1 MLNRADA
8 TKTLLTVA
16 LLAILLALSWSADF
30 YNSSM
35 VDAFMAMAMA
45 LVIPWTMVIATISV
59 SSLLMHRLQNAVS
72 VGRPEAADARKAEA
86 SVPPD
91 AALESEAALRR
102 ESLCLSENR

>member
-8 TKTLLTVA
+8 TKTFLTVA
-16 LLAILLALSWSADF
+16 LLAILLALSLSADF

-35 VDAFMAMAMA
+35 VHAFMAMA
-45 LVIPWTMVIATISV
+45 LVIPWTMVIATISL
-59 SSLLMHRLQNAVS
+59 SSLLMHRLQNAES

-86 SVPPD
+86 SVPPN
-91 AALESEAALRR
+91 AALESGAALRR